1 MLVVKILFLVLVQEE
16 AMNYVRNRSV
26 SSWEAFSDEEIEE
39 EVKNIQNMECDNIE
53 YFTQREMIIAS
64 K

>member
-1 MLVVKILFLVLVQEE
+1 MFVVKILFLVLVQEE

-39 EVKNIQNMECDNIE
+39 EVKNIQNMECDSIE

>member
-1 MLVVKILFLVLVQEE
+1 MFVVKILFLVLVQEE

-39 EVKNIQNMECDNIE
+39 EVKNIQNMECDKIE

>member
-1 MLVVKILFLVLVQEE
+1 MFVVKILFLVLVQEE

>member
-1 MLVVKILFLVLVQEE
+1 MFVVKILFLVLVQEE

-39 EVKNIQNMECDNIE
+39 EVKNIQNIECASIE